1 MTIQF
6 DHIWVT
12 GELDKVIMKRLY
24 IQKYG
29 IQKVLHKNKIALIN
43 IIAYISIL
51 FRYIITCL
59 MLKSMTNLK
68 CSFIGKGGL
77 NKQC

>member
-12 GELDKVIMKRLY
+12 DELDKGIMKRLY
-24 IQKYG
+24 IQKYR
-29 IQKVLHKNKIALIN
+29 IQEVLHKNKIALIN
-43 IIAYISIL
+43 IIAYKSIL
-51 FRYIITCL
+51 FRYIITFL

-68 CSFIGKGGL
+68 CSFIGKGGHG
-77 NKQC
+77 